1 MLQLKNLKTLPYPL
15 QLKIQALQSE
25 EDAYAADELVELGEE
40 ILSQLVAMGIAAYLK
55 QANQK
60 EVFNDFLISLFLSD
74 GHSYNAG
81 PLFRWAA
88 NMIKD
93 AEGFEAEDLHA
104 FFWEKENGSF
114 VLNKKVHHLATLRNA
129 VMHGFFVLPPE
140 RNREEAQN
148 METIL
153 KEISDAK
160 LFEQNWGDFHF
171 LDKTHFNGQ
180 WNIQDS
186 IQWQHYSNCYAFGTL
201 SERIAHEYAISFRS
215 EENEFAKKESKLNQ
229 ELQLDV
235 RNFLSNNEKGALA
248 CWISPD
254 DKKSDDAYRNL
265 IQIAK
270 ELNYHPVFYA
280 LHENGANFTSSFLIK
295 EIGKTLQELSGD
307 EKASKDTLKYAKN
320 EGNKFSKK
328 PVVILQNIHIALFS
342 PNHLTNLF
350 NALYDANIP
359 ILATS
364 WFYPFLSR
372 FFNKSIS
379 LRKTTSTASQDQV
392 KHSLLN
398 YLRFKGPSDEQES
411 EKEEFEKLLNIV
423 LILNE
428 TLQNEKR
435 AVARRFADQQ
445 CYPIEYVHEAFA
457 VLSPYY
463 NQEKEAFKQDE
474 VDELYGFPKTIEE
487 SSQIFLSLGRRD
499 IKLEYQHKV
508 LSVE

>member
-1 MLQLKNLKTLPYPL
+1 MILKSIPNIPHPL
-15 QLKIQALQSE
+15 QLKINAVQSE
-25 EDAYAADELVELGEE
+25 DDAYAADELVELGEE
-40 ILSQLVAMGIAAYLK
+40 ILAQLAAMGIAAYLK

-74 GHSYNAG
+74 GHTYNAG

-93 AEGFEAEDLHA
+93 AEGIEAERLHA

-114 VLNKKVHHLATLRNA
+114 VLNKKLHHLATLRNA

-171 LDKTHFNGQ
+171 LDKTHFNGH

-186 IQWQHYSNCYAFGTL
+186 AQWQHYANCHAFGTL
-201 SERIAHEYAISFRS
+201 SERIAHEYAASFRS
-215 EENEFAKKESKLNQ
+215 EENDFADKKTKLNP

-235 RNFLSNNEKGALA
+235 RNFLSNNEKGAFA
-248 CWISPD
+248 CYISPD
-254 DKKSDDAYRNL
+254 DKKSDDTYRNL
-265 IQIAK
+265 IHTAK
-270 ELNYHPVFYA
+270 ELNYHPLFYA

-295 EIGKTLQELSGD
+295 EIGKNLQELSGD
-307 EKASKDTLKYAKN
+307 EKASKDPLKYTKN
-320 EGNKFSKK
+320 QGNKLSKK
-328 PVVILQNIHIALFS
+328 PVVILHNIHIALFS

-379 LRKTTSTASQDQV
+379 LRKTTSVASQNQV

-398 YLRFKGPSDEQES
+398 YLRFKGPSNEQDS
-411 EKEEFEKLLNIV
+411 EKAEFEKLLNIV
-423 LILNE
+423 L
-428 TLQNEKR
+428 TLYESMQNEKR
-435 AVARRFADQQ
+435 VVARRFADQHNF
-445 CYPIEYVHEAFA
+445 PIEYVHEAFA
-457 VLSPYY
+457 VLSPFYK
-463 NQEKEAFKQDE
+463 QEKEAFKQDE
-474 VDELYGFPKTIEE
+474 VDELYGFPKTMEE
-487 SSQIFLSLGRRD
+487 SSHIFLSLGRRD
-499 IKLEYQHKV
+499 IKLEYQHQV
-508 LSVE
+508 LSIE